1 MIEKNPK
8 LILLTDVIEQKLR
21 KEQEIEFYLKELAEL
36 QSKIRGLQNEVN
48 LTNTIIDMIQSD
60 TVVDFKEEFLEKNS
74 DKMLENKHKDHE

>member
-1 MIEKNPK
+1 MIKKNPK

-21 KEQEIEFYLKELAEL
+21 KEQELEFYLKELAEL

>member
-21 KEQEIEFYLKELAEL
+21 KEQELEFYLKELAEL